1 MYSVKFIPVK
11 KEIGIWSLLLFLC
24 GVSSCK
30 EKSLS
35 YQIPEKE
42 NHLMGEIWKNAN
54 DIPLYTDV
62 EITDSYYVF
71 TDYENES
78 LLHVYDKNNPSAE
91 LTSAIHGRGA
101 TGLVSVE
108 FVKSNTRYPSESDD
122 VWIIDNKSKLK
133 QVRCRKDSL
142 MVIRNIALPT
152 ELNRSADYN
161 ITKDE
166 LYGVPGAGER
176 NKAFYFFHPDSGYY
190 WVDMYG
196 MDKKYTKNDFACY
209 ADLIVHEK
217 RESVVCAYRFFNKI
231 QFFDLRGN
239 ISKDIFYGKD
249 RIEPK
254 DNAVEL
260 SNFKENLKC
269 FIDIYATDQYV
280 FCVYDGSCDYT
291 NLSKIMIFKW
301 DGTHVKT
308 LQTDRVIKSIA
319 VDKLN
324 AYILALTANE
334 FKGRDIVRYKLD
346 KL

>member
-1 MYSVKFIPVK
+1 MK

-24 GVSSCK
+24 AASSCK

-42 NHLMGEIWKNAN
+42 YPIMGEIWKNAN
-54 DIPLYTDV
+54 DIPLYTDI
-62 EITDSYYVF
+62 EIIDSYYVF
-71 TDYENES
+71 TDYENEG
-78 LLHVYDKNNPSAE
+78 LLHVYDKNNPS
-91 LTSAIHGRGA
+91 HGREV

-122 VWIIDNKSKLK
+122 IWIIDTKSKLK

-142 MVIRNIALPT
+142 MVVRDIALPT
-152 ELNRSADYN
+152 NLARSIDYN

-166 LYGVPGAGER
+166 LYGVPSVGER

-196 MDKKYTKNDFACY
+196 MDKKRYMKNNFACY
-209 ADLIVHEK
+209 ANLLVHEK
-217 RESVVCAYRFFNKI
+217 RGSIVCAYRFFNKI

-239 ISKDIFYGKD
+239 ISKDISYGKD

-254 DNAVEL
+254 DTPVEL

-269 FIDIYATDQYV
+269 FIDVYATDQYV
-280 FCVYDGSCDYT
+280 FCVYDGSYDYT

-301 DGTHVKT
+301 DGTHVRT
-308 LQTDRVIKSIA
+308 WQTDRIIKSIA
-319 VDKLN
+319 VDKRNSYL
-324 AYILALTANE
+324 LALTANE
-334 FKGRDIVRYKLD
+334 SKGRDIVRYKLD

>member
-1 MYSVKFIPVK
+1 MK
-11 KEIGIWSLLLFLC
+11 KEIGLLSLLLFLC
-24 GVSSCK
+24 SISSCK
-30 EKSLS
+30 EKFLS
-35 YQIPEKE
+35 YQLPEKE
-42 NHLMGEIWKNAN
+42 DHIMGEIWKNAN

-71 TDYENES
+71 TDYENEGF
-78 LLHVYDKNNPSAE
+78 LHVYDKKNPS
-91 LTSAIHGRGA
+91 SAIHEKRV

-108 FVKSNTRYPSESDD
+108 FVKSNTRYPSGSDD
-122 VWIIDNKSKLK
+122 VWIIDNKSRLK
-133 QVRCRKDSL
+133 QVRCGKDSL
-142 MVIRNIALPT
+142 MVVQDIALPIN
-152 ELNRSADYN
+152 LARSIDYN

-166 LYGVPGAGER
+166 FYGVPGTGER

-190 WVDMYG
+190 WVEMYG
-196 MDKKYTKNDFACY
+196 MDKKRYTKNNFACY
-209 ADLIVHEK
+209 ANLLVHEERK
-217 RESVVCAYRFFNKI
+217 SVVCAYRFFNKI

-239 ISKDIFYGKD
+239 ISKDILYGKD

-254 DNAVEL
+254 DTPVEL
-260 SNFKENLKC
+260 SNFKDNLKC

-280 FCVYDGSCDYT
+280 FCVYDGSYDYT

-308 LQTDRVIKSIA
+308 LQTDRTIKSIA

-324 AYILALTANE
+324 SYILALTANE

>member
-1 MYSVKFIPVK
+1 MK

-24 GVSSCK
+24 GASSCK
-30 EKSLS
+30 EKSIS
-35 YQIPEKE
+35 YQIPEE
-42 NHLMGEIWKNAN
+42 EDHIMGDMWKNAT

-71 TDYENES
+71 TDYENEG
-78 LLHVYDKNNPSAE
+78 LLHVYGKNNPSAE
-91 LTSAIHGRGA
+91 LAAAKHGRGA

-122 VWIIDNKSKLK
+122 VWIIDNKSRLK
-133 QVRCRKDSL
+133 QVRCKKDSL
-142 MVIRNIALPT
+142 MVVRDITLPVN
-152 ELNRSADYN
+152 LNRSIDYN

-166 LYGVPGAGER
+166 FYGVPSVGER

-196 MDKKYTKNDFACY
+196 MDKKRYTKNNIACY
-209 ADLIVHEK
+209 ANLLVHEK
-217 RESVVCAYRFFNKI
+217 RESIVCAYRFFNKI

-249 RIEPK
+249 CIEPK
-254 DNAVEL
+254 DNTVEPA
-260 SNFKENLKC
+260 NFKDNLKC

-280 FCVYDGSCDYT
+280 FCVYDGSYDYT
-291 NLSKIMIFKW
+291 NLSKIIIFKW

-308 LQTDRVIKSIA
+308 WQTDRIIKSIA
-319 VDKLN
+319 VDKSNSYL
-324 AYILALTANE
+324 LALTANE
-334 FKGRDIVRYKLD
+334 SKGRDIVRYKLE
-346 KL
+346 